1 MAEKRP
7 ARGPARTAPIQ
18 YVRSTP
24 AIETVAVKSRAEN
37 SLSPKRAKETAFPQ

>member
-7 ARGPARTAPIQ
+7 ARRPANTAPIQ

-24 AIETVAVKSRAEN
+24 AMETVAVKNRAEN
-37 SLSPKRAKETAFPQ
+37 SLSPKRAKEAAFPQ

>member
-7 ARGPARTAPIQ
+7 ARGPARTVPIQ

-37 SLSPKRAKETAFPQ
+37 SLCPKSAKEAAFPQ